1 MEKLVDK
8 GALPAPQH
16 GCFTNADT
24 ELSGLERQL
33 DMRDRQIQ
41 QLSAELA
48 HLRRTF
54 NHASAMARIGVWECS
69 LADNCLTWSD
79 VIYDMFEIPRAGRF
93 NREEV
98 LDLYTPASRAE
109 LDIKRAQAI
118 ADCGSFSMNA
128 EIITRRGNR
137 RWLRITA
144 SVDADEAGH
153 PFRIFGMKQD
163 ITEERMH
170 LNQIR
175 ELAEN
180 DMMTGLS
187 NRARFQSVFSTFCEQ
202 HADGEAGLMLID
214 LDGFKGVNDT
224 FGHPAGDA
232 CLKQVAMR
240 LKIALGRSE
249 LVARVGGD
257 EFAAL
262 LAPPVSLAE
271 AEAMAWRV
279 VEVLGAPMFY
289 EGQPVVIGAS
299 VGLAFGGG
307 AVGPS
312 CLFRHADLALYA
324 AKDAGRNRVCLY
336 GADQAEMAGARS
348 LRA

>member
-1 MEKLVDK
+1 MDRLVDK
-8 GALPAPQH
+8 GALPAPAH
-16 GCFTNADT
+16 GCLMDSDT
-24 ELSGLERQL
+24 ELSRLRQAL

-41 QLSAELA
+41 QLNAELA
-48 HLRRTF
+48 HLRKTF
-54 NHASAMARIGVWECS
+54 NHASAMARIGVWECN

-79 VIYDMFEIPRAGRF
+79 VIYDMFEIPRTTSF
-93 NREEV
+93 SREEI
-98 LDLYTPASRAE
+98 LTFYTPASRAE
-109 LDIKRAQAI
+109 LGIKRAQAI
-118 ADCGSFSMNA
+118 ADGGSFSMDA
-128 EIITRRGNR
+128 EIVTARGTR

-144 SVDADEAGH
+144 SVDCDKAGL
-153 PFRIFGMKQD
+153 PQRIFGMKQD

-187 NRARFQSVFSTFCEQ
+187 NRARFQSVFSTFCER
-202 HADGEAGLMLID
+202 HAPGEAGLMLID

-224 FGHPAGDA
+224 FGHAAGDA
-232 CLKQVAMR
+232 CLKQVATR
-240 LKIALGRSE
+240 LNIVLGRSE

-262 LAPPVSLAE
+262 LAPPVSLA
-271 AEAMAWRV
+271 WRV

-289 EGQPVVIGAS
+289 EGQPLVIGAS

-307 AVGPS
+307 DVGPT

-324 AKDAGRNRVCLY
+324 AKDAGRNRVCLH
-336 GADQAEMAGARS
+336 GAERAETGGSRS
-348 LRA
+348 VRA